1 MTNEINEV
9 ARTLTVSN
17 VLATKVQRITFTG
30 RFYDVFDHPQKKARW
45 FVFGQSS
52 SGKSSFVMQLI
63 KEFAQTEK
71 TLLVSLEEALD
82 DGDLQDRLRMFQ
94 MQDVSKKFQLVADN
108 LEELTIRLKRRGSA
122 QVIVIDSAPYLF
134 MGKTFA
140 DYLNFTKQFRHKT
153 LVFIGHAKGQLPKTE
168 LEERIMYDANQKVL
182 VSGYVATNKG
192 RRFGPHATQFIV
204 WQKGY
209 EDLHGINTKETK
221 DENTSDS

>member
-1 MTNEINEV
+1 MSQSTKNNLS
-9 ARTLTVSN
+9 RTLTVSN
-17 VLATKVQRITFTG
+17 VLSTKVQRIKFTG
-30 RFYDVFDHPQKKARW
+30 RFYDVFDNPQKKARW

-63 KEFAQTEK
+63 KEFAKTEK
-71 TLLVSLEEALD
+71 TLLVSLEEDLD

-94 MQDVSKKFQLVADN
+94 MQDVSRNFNMVADN
-108 LEELTIRLKRRGSA
+108 LEELTERLKRRGSA
-122 QVIVIDSAPYLF
+122 QVVVVDSAPYLF

-140 DYLNFTKQFRHKT
+140 DYLSFTKQFRDKT

-192 RRFGPHATQFIV
+192 RKFGPYATQYVV

-209 EDLHGINTKETK
+209 EDLNGVTIQNKQT
-221 DENTSDS
+221 DEDI

>member
-1 MTNEINEV
+1 MSKKPNALTK
-9 ARTLTVSN
+9 ALTVSN
-17 VLATKVQRITFTG
+17 VYETKVQRIEFTG

-63 KEFAQTEK
+63 KEFAKTQK
-71 TLLVSLEEALD
+71 TLLVSLEEDLD
-82 DGDLQDRLRMFQ
+82 DGDLQERLRMFQ
-94 MQDVSKKFQLVADN
+94 MHDVDKKFHMVADN
-108 LEELTIRLKRRGSA
+108 LEELTQRLEKRGSA
-122 QVIVIDSAPYLF
+122 QVVVIDSAPYFF

-140 DYLNFTKQFRHKT
+140 DYLQFTKRFRHKT
-153 LVFIGHAKGQLPKTE
+153 LIFIGHARGQLPKTE

-192 RRFGPHATQFIV
+192 RKFGPHATQFIV

-209 EDLHGINTKETK
+209 EDLHGINNNKEDTA
-221 DENTSDS
+221 